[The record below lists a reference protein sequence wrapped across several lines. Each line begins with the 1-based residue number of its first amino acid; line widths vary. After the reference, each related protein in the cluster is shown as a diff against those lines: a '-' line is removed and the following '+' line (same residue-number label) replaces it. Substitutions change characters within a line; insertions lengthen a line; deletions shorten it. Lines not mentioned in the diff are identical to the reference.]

1 MKNNNTSELIK
12 EKARQLF
19 FSYGLKSV
27 SMEDIAKQSGI
38 SKRTIY
44 EFFDDKHAIVYA
56 VVDELIRSHEQLL
69 KTAQL
74 TVHDAID
81 EVLKQDAGFSMV
93 CKGLRP
99 AFFYELENFFPDIWE
114 EVEQYKLKIYKA
126 IIDNLRK
133 GQEQGLYRENI
144 DRKLISDLRLH
155 QLVNVMKPALLTSF
169 DLSVKQLADQFT
181 VLYLHAISTEK
192 GKKLFDNYLN
202 ENRPALRD
210 IGNEADNIMT
220 NHFKT

>member
-19 FSYGLKSV
+19 FTYGLKSV
-27 SMEDIAKQSGI
+27 SMDDIAQQSGI

-56 VVDELIRSHEQLL
+56 VVAELIRSHEQIL
-69 KTAQL
+69 TTVQS

-81 EVLKQDAGFSMV
+81 EVLKQDAALSMV
-93 CKGLRP
+93 FKHVRP
-99 AFFYELENFFPDIWE
+99 AFFYELENLFSDIWE
-114 EVEQYKLKIYKA
+114 EVDQHKRRICKA

-133 GQEQGLYRENI
+133 GQEQGLYRKDI

-155 QLVNVMKPALLTSF
+155 QLMNLMKPALLTSF
-169 DLSVKQLADQFT
+169 DLRVKQLADQFT
-181 VLYLHAISTEK
+181 GLYLHAITTEK
-192 GKKLFDNYLN
+192 GKKLFDNYLS
-202 ENRPALRD
+202 EKGAAILE
-210 IGNEADNIMT
+210 IGNDVDDINDKP
-220 NHFKT
+220 F